1 MAMPD
6 FAMPAICV
14 CESLM
19 QFAAIHDVARA
30 AEEDA
35 VEASLKQR
43 NRSALA
49 RNLLKD
55 TSGLGERD
63 AP

>member
-43 NRSALA
+43 NRSA

>member
-30 AEEDA
+30 AEEEA

-43 NRSALA
+43 NRSA
-49 RNLLKD
+49 RKD